1 MAGEIDTIVKVDI
14 TADSTSVSQA
24 GFGTP
29 LFLTYHTVFADRY
42 RIYTSLAEMTTDGFA
57 SYDHAYRMAATAFA
71 QDPTIEQVVVGRLPA
86 APSFQTRLTMT
97 SNTQGQHIKFK
108 VLIPTSGVVY
118 PIDYTIGASET
129 TTTVATAVELLTEA
143 ITGVDSTSST
153 ANVTLTPTVAGRR
166 VFVYDLENC
175 TIAETTP
182 DAGYDTELSALE
194 LEPDL
199 DFYFVHTDSS
209 STANVADVA
218 AWTLSRKKMFV
229 ASLQNSGLLDNTDT
243 VASDLL
249 ALSNDRT
256 VLIYS
261 KNAHEFA
268 GVAWAAVI
276 GCQTPGS
283 ITAALKELKGV
294 SPSSLNSTQK
304 SHLETDNVN
313 HYMSVRNRKVTR
325 PGKVVG
331 GEWIDI
337 RHGIDALEARIQE
350 SVFDLLADSSKVP
363 FTEAGFQAIAAA
375 IEAACEAF
383 VGTDNEPGM
392 LVAGSIKVIMPKLS
406 TVSQADKDARK
417 LKGVRFS
424 ALLSGAIH
432 YVEIRGTVTNA

>member
-1 MAGEIDTIVKVDI
+1 MAELDTIVNVNI

-29 LFLTYHTVFADRY
+29 LVLSYHTVFADRY
-42 RIYTSLAEMTTDGFA
+42 KIYTSLAEMSEDGFA
-57 SYDHAYRMAATAFA
+57 TYDHAYRMAKAAFD
-71 QDPTIEQVVVGRLPA
+71 QDPTVEQVVVGRLPA
-86 APSFQTRLTMT
+86 APSFSTRLTMT
-97 SNTQGQHIKFK
+97 SAVQGVHIKFK
-108 VLIPTSGVVY
+108 VIQPATGTVTQ
-118 PIDYTIGASET
+118 IDYTIGSSET

-143 ITGVDSTSST
+143 VTGVDSTSST
-153 ANVTLTPTVAGRR
+153 STVTLTPTVAGRR

-175 TIAETTP
+175 TVLETTA
-182 DAGYDTELSALE
+182 DAGYDTELTALE

-199 DFYFVHTDSS
+199 DFYFITTDSS

-218 AWTLSRKKMFV
+218 AWTLSRKKLYF
-229 ASLQNSGLLDNTDT
+229 AALQNSGLLDNTDT

-249 ALSNDRT
+249 ALANDRT
-256 VLIYS
+256 VILYS

-268 GVAWAAVI
+268 DVAWTAVI

-283 ITAALKELKGV
+283 ITAALKTLIGV
-294 SPSSLNSTQK
+294 TVSSLNTTQK
-304 SHLETDNVN
+304 TNLENDNVN
-313 HYMSVRNRKVTR
+313 HYMAVKNRKVTR
-325 PGKVVG
+325 KGKVVG

-350 SVFDLLADSSKVP
+350 TVFDLLADSSKVP
-363 FTEAGFQAIAAA
+363 FTEAGFQLISAA
-375 IEAACEAF
+375 IEAACQAF

-406 TVSQADKDARK
+406 TISDTDKNNRE

-432 YVEIRGTVTNA
+432 YVEIRGTLTNA

>member
-1 MAGEIDTIVKVDI
+1 MAELDTIVNVNI

-29 LFLTYHTVFADRY
+29 LVLSYHTVFADRY
-42 RIYTSLAEMTTDGFA
+42 KIYTSLAEMSEDGFA
-57 SYDHAYRMAATAFA
+57 TYDHAYRMAKAAFD
-71 QDPTIEQVVVGRLPA
+71 QDPTVEQVVVGRLPA
-86 APSFQTRLTMT
+86 APSFATRLTMT
-97 SNTQGQHIKFK
+97 SAVQGVHIKFK
-108 VLIPTSGVVY
+108 VIQPATGTVTQ
-118 PIDYTIGASET
+118 IDYTIGASET

-143 ITGVDSTSST
+143 VTGVDSTSST
-153 ANVTLTPTVAGRR
+153 STVTLTPTVAGRR

-175 TIAETTP
+175 TVLETTA
-182 DAGYDTELSALE
+182 DAGYDTELTALE

-199 DFYFVHTDSS
+199 DFYFITTDSS

-218 AWTLSRKKMFV
+218 AWTLSRKKLYF
-229 ASLQNSGLLDNTDT
+229 AALQNSGLLDNTDT

-249 ALSNDRT
+249 ALANDRT
-256 VLIYS
+256 VILYS

-268 GVAWAAVI
+268 DVAWTAVI

-283 ITAALKELKGV
+283 ITAALKTLIGV
-294 SPSSLNSTQK
+294 TVSSLNTTQK
-304 SHLETDNVN
+304 TNLENDNVN
-313 HYMSVRNRKVTR
+313 HYMAVKNRKVTR
-325 PGKVVG
+325 KGKVVG

-350 SVFDLLADSSKVP
+350 TVFDLLADSSKVP
-363 FTEAGFQAIAAA
+363 FTEAGFQLISAA
-375 IEAACEAF
+375 IEAACQAF

-406 TVSQADKDARK
+406 TISDTDKNNRE

-432 YVEIRGTVTNA
+432 YVEIRGTLTNA

>member
-1 MAGEIDTIVKVDI
+1 MAELDTIVKVDI

-29 LFLTYHTVFADRY
+29 LILSYHTVFADRY
-42 RIYTSLAEMTTDGFA
+42 RIYTALAEMTEDGFA
-57 SYDHAYRMAATAFA
+57 TYDHAYRMAKAAFD
-71 QDPTIEQVVVGRLPA
+71 QDPTVEQVVVGRLPA
-86 APSFQTRLTMT
+86 APAFQTRLTML
-97 SNTQGQHIKFK
+97 SAAAGVHIKFK
-108 VLIPTSGVVY
+108 VLIPTTGAVHQ
-118 PIDYTIGASET
+118 IDYTIGGSET

-166 VFVYDLENC
+166 IFVYDLENVSVL
-175 TIAETTP
+175 ETTA

-199 DFYFVHTDSS
+199 DFYFISIDSS

-218 AWTLSRKKMFV
+218 AWVLSRKKLYF
-229 ASLQNSGLLDNTDT
+229 AALQNSGLLDNTDT

-249 ALSNDRT
+249 ALANDRT
-256 VLIYS
+256 VILYS

-268 GVAWAAVI
+268 DVAWAAVI

-283 ITAALKELKGV
+283 ITAALKTLIGV
-294 SPSSLNSTQK
+294 TVSSLNSTQK
-304 SHLETDNVN
+304 THLENDNVN
-313 HYMSVRNRKVTR
+313 HYMAVKNRKVTR
-325 PGKVVG
+325 KGKVVG

-350 SVFDLLADSSKVP
+350 TVFDLLADSSKVP
-363 FTEAGFQAIAAA
+363 FTEAGFQLISAA
-375 IEAACEAF
+375 IEAACQAF

-406 TVSQADKDARK
+406 SISETDKNNRE

-432 YVEIRGTVTNA
+432 YVEIRGTLSNA

>member
-1 MAGEIDTIVKVDI
+1 MAELDTIVNVNI

-29 LFLTYHTVFADRY
+29 LVLSYHTVFADRY
-42 RIYTSLAEMTTDGFA
+42 KIYTSLAEMSEDGFA
-57 SYDHAYRMAATAFA
+57 TYDHAYRMAKAAFD
-71 QDPTIEQVVVGRLPA
+71 QDPTVEQVVVGRLPA
-86 APSFQTRLTMT
+86 APSFATRLTMT
-97 SNTQGQHIKFK
+97 SAVQDVHIKFK
-108 VLIPTSGVVY
+108 VIQPATGTVTQ
-118 PIDYTIGASET
+118 IDYTIGASET

-143 ITGVDSTSST
+143 VTGVDSTSST
-153 ANVTLTPTVAGRR
+153 STVTLTPTVAGRR

-175 TIAETTP
+175 TVLETTA
-182 DAGYDTELSALE
+182 DAGYDTELTALE

-199 DFYFVHTDSS
+199 DFYFITTDSS

-218 AWTLSRKKMFV
+218 AWTLSRKKLYF
-229 ASLQNSGLLDNTDT
+229 AALQNSGLLDNTDT

-249 ALSNDRT
+249 ALANDRT
-256 VLIYS
+256 VILYS

-268 GVAWAAVI
+268 DVAWTAVI

-283 ITAALKELKGV
+283 ITAALKTLIGV
-294 SPSSLNSTQK
+294 TVSSLNTTQK
-304 SHLETDNVN
+304 TNLENDNVN
-313 HYMSVRNRKVTR
+313 HYMAVKNRKVTR
-325 PGKVVG
+325 KGKVVG

-350 SVFDLLADSSKVP
+350 TVFDLLADSSKVP
-363 FTEAGFQAIAAA
+363 FTEAGFQLISAA
-375 IEAACEAF
+375 IEAACQAF

-406 TVSQADKDARK
+406 TISDTDKNNRE

-432 YVEIRGTVTNA
+432 YVEIRGTLTNA